1 MKPVLPF
8 LLLLS
13 GLYKTSF
20 AETTYKLAEAEQK
33 KLVLLSITGAV
44 PDTAYHGEYS
54 SHYGPC
60 MALQVANTTNQAL
73 NLNLEYGYKLEPQ
86 DSSLQTMIVTQTLL
100 VKLQPRQKKDY
111 RVFAMCSQAHD
122 KGPSKDESFVLRTRA
137 SGNLLGVTELIN
149 RKKYQSDAAQNAV
162 WCLTDNYELSSIT
175 SEDTTMMYALRR
187 FVARAKGILPEK
199 IYTPVYP
206 PAAYI
211 EPEPVRTMH
220 TVYSGSLSYSF
231 SKTAKVTIALFDEA
245 GRLKK
250 TYVNNETQNSG
261 EHSFNY
267 KISSEEMDNKRHYLR
282 IIRDGK
288 LEEEISIIP
297 RD

>member
-1 MKPVLPF
+1 MKAGQRYFIEQFFAGYNFRAFIFLKIHPMKPVLPF
-8 LLLLS
+8 LLFFTYRA
-13 GLYKTSF
+13 YKTSF

-73 NLNLEYGYKLEPQ
+73 NLYLEYGYKLEPE

-175 SEDTTMMYALRR
+175 SEDTTMM
-187 FVARAKGILPEK
+187 
-199 IYTPVYP
+199 
-206 PAAYI
+206 
-211 EPEPVRTMH
+211 
-220 TVYSGSLSYSF
+220 
-231 SKTAKVTIALFDEA
+231 
-245 GRLKK
+245 
-250 TYVNNETQNSG
+250 
-261 EHSFNY
+261 
-267 KISSEEMDNKRHYLR
+267 
-282 IIRDGK
+282 
-288 LEEEISIIP
+288 
-297 RD
+297 